1 MKIKYLLLSLA
12 PRFIASAKKV
22 FIDNDGLD
30 ALQLLYPLYGG
41 YEIVGISMSFGSVSA
56 VDGLGQAY
64 DLLVNYNL
72 SSCIPLYLG
81 AEQPLMQTNET
92 FHIHNQLFGAPVWE
106 GAFASSYRNSY
117 NWSDFTY
124 KNETPGAV
132 ALIEAV
138 RKYKDTDP
146 VAIFAAGMMT
156 TVAQALSIY
165 PRLAEEAAGLYIMGG
180 YIDTQYAQATGN
192 SLEVDINTDINLIQ
206 DPEGAQITLTAPWK
220 KIVIGGN
227 FTNYITPSQEIFDR
241 IIDRAGGMS
250 VIENTPYLGPVQTF
264 IYDGNY
270 TDIQSEALPYWDD
283 AVAAII
289 GFPNLILDSL
299 DVKCAVDTAFYSPFY
314 GNLRVWGE
322 QFAPTSGIK
331 TGNGTFIN
339 AIQKDVF
346 YDLMVEALF
355 TDWRQYC
362 HTGKIFPYEE

>member
-1 MKIKYLLLSLA
+1 MKIGYLLLFLMQT
-12 PRFIASAKKV
+12 FIAAKKV

-41 YEIVGISMSFGSVSA
+41 YEIVGLSMSFGSVST

-64 DLLVNYNL
+64 DLLANYNL

-81 AEQPLMQTNET
+81 AEKPLMQTNET
-92 FHIHNQLFGAPVWE
+92 FQIHNQLFGAPVWE
-106 GAFASSYRNSY
+106 GAFASSYQDSY

-124 KNETPGAV
+124 ENETPGAS

-138 RKYKDTDP
+138 KRYKDTDP
-146 VAIFAAGMMT
+146 VLIFAAGMMT

-192 SLEVDINTDINLIQ
+192 ALEVDINTDINLIQ

-220 KIVIGGN
+220 KLVIGGN
-227 FTNYITPSQEIFDR
+227 FTNYITPSQKLFDR
-241 IIDRAGGMS
+241 IIDRAGNLSM
-250 VIENTPYLGPVQTF
+250 IYNTPYLNPIQTL

-270 TDIQSEALPYWDD
+270 TEIQSEALPYWDE

-289 GFPNLILDSL
+289 GFPSLVLDSI

-314 GNLRVWGE
+314 GNLRIWGKD
-322 QFAPTSGIK
+322 FAPTSGIRI
-331 TGNGTFIN
+331 GNGTIIN
-339 AIQKDVF
+339 AIQDDLL
-346 YDLMVEALF
+346 YDLMVEVLF

-362 HTGKIFPYEE
+362 HTGNIFPFETL